1 MFQVNHT
8 PCKLMLTAG
17 TLVLGSQTP
26 IKQCVCPHWLPTA
39 RSMLVRPS
47 PIAVVVLAH
56 DSDHACTQHVSRC
69 LSNRLLLATFP
80 TLHPCIAML
89 TCMANLCSVCSTPCP
104 QQPVC
109 TCAPHSPS
117 SCALTWHWR
126 PHAPPDAVAP
136 ARRTQG
142 SGCQKAMA
150 AQHSYYSWLAGWQA
164 VVAGC

>member
-1 MFQVNHT
+1 MIQVNHT
-8 PCKLMLTAG
+8 HVDSWDACFRVTNPY
-17 TLVLGSQTP
+17 QTMRLSSLAAHSKIHAYLP
-26 IKQCVCPHWLPTA
+26 IV
-39 RSMLVRPS
+39 
-47 PIAVVVLAH
+47 VVVLAH
-56 DSDHACTQHVSRC
+56 DSDRACTQHVSRC

-89 TCMANLCSVCSTPCP
+89 TCMANTCSVCSTPCP